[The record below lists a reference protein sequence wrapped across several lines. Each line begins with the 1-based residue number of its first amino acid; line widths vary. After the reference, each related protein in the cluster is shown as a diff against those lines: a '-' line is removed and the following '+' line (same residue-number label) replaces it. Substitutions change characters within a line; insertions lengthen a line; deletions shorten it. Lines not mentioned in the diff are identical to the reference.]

1 MMVNNFLRKEGGS
14 HPPFLN
20 IMPKVAGE
28 VIAYCTKCRMDL
40 MHVVV
45 SMDGN
50 AIAKTQCKSC
60 GGVHRYRVPKSPEN
74 VTHSTKVL
82 NKRKHPGS
90 TPKNTSSRRTVAD
103 SEKWEELLSAHEQET
118 PRAYQMQ
125 ECFTEGE
132 LISHSVFGTGV
143 VTNVPAP
150 EKIEV
155 HFKEG
160 TKLLVQAR

>member
-1 MMVNNFLRKEGGS
+1 
-14 HPPFLN
+14 
-20 IMPKVAGE
+20 
-28 VIAYCTKCRMDL
+28 MDL

-60 GGVHRYRVPKSPEN
+60 GGVHRYRAPKSPEN